1 MSSNSDIPKNDIF
14 YNIIEELGEG
24 WYISAQKLFSK
35 VHFRDAEGGGCI
47 LSPNFQMV
55 LAQKFHAENVMLL
68 HW

>member
-35 VHFRDAEGGGCI
+35 VHFRDAEGGGGASYR
-47 LSPNFQMV
+47 LTFKWFLHKNFMR
-55 LAQKFHAENVMLL
+55 KM
-68 HW
+68 